1 MRPIDRLLVSI
12 RHIRGRLVESILVV
26 LATAVGVALVASMAA
41 FIRSYDEQTEYLLS
55 HPAYRELIVE
65 AVGNETELDEPAVE
79 YDPDTTS
86 EASLGYDDIQVAL
99 ENTSLVTYGYLADRE
114 QLSTQLPGSGR
125 FSGRGM
131 AAAGGV
137 ALGDSSRDP
146 AAGAGEA
153 GVELPF
159 PPPGTF
165 PPPTDMTD
173 AAEGD
178 GAARGDGAG
187 SGGSDNPFAAIRK
200 QMEDAA
206 AAGEEPPE
214 FNLDQFFQVDDD
226 VLTELPLESFPGR
239 RVSAEF
245 FEAYGLAVAEGSEF
259 TNEDLE
265 SGNQVIV
272 LGSSLAD
279 ALFPDGDALGTRIRL
294 NLQTYTVIGVLSP
307 TTLTDTETDASYN
320 DVAYVPNAAAQVN
333 FGGNV
338 MRFHRPAGTLR
349 FAVDDSANLDLA
361 TAELQAHFGAE
372 YGDGAVRITA
382 PLEELQTEREKLSR
396 ILSVVLFLAAAGLFI
411 ASINLFNLMLMR
423 VIKRTKGIGIT
434 RALGA
439 TRREI
444 ARQFLNESAF
454 MSLTGAVIG
463 LAVSPFVYRL
473 LQSALIAEVSAVTLV
488 NWPFLLVGALGA
500 FLFSLIFGV
509 YPALQAGRI
518 DAALAIRSE

>member
-86 EASLGYDDIQVAL
+86 ETALGYDDIQVAL
-99 ENTSLVTYGYLADRE
+99 DNTTLVNYGYLADRE
-114 QLSTQLPGSGR
+114 ELSTQLPGSGR

-131 AAAGGV
+131 GGGGTV
-137 ALGDSSRDP
+137 APSDLSKDP

-153 GVELPF
+153 GGELPF
-159 PPPGTF
+159 PPPGAF
-165 PPPTDMTD
+165 PPPI
-173 AAEGD
+173 D
-178 GAARGDGAG
+178 GADIADDGTGRGDGTG
-187 SGGSDNPFAAIRK
+187 SGGSNPFSAFREQREA
-200 QMEDAA
+200 AA
-206 AAGEEPPE
+206 AAGEELPE

-245 FEAYGLAVAEGSEF
+245 FQAYGLDVAEGSEF

-272 LGSSLAD
+272 LGSALTE
-279 ALFPDGDALGTRIRL
+279 ALFPDGDAVGTRIRL
-294 NLQTYTVIGVLSP
+294 NLQTYTVLGVLSP
-307 TTLTDTETDASYN
+307 TTLTDTETGASYN
-320 DVAYVPNAAAQVN
+320 DVAYVPNAAAQIN
-333 FGGNV
+333 FGGRV
-338 MRFHRPAGTLR
+338 IRMGRPAGTLR

-361 TAELQAHFGAE
+361 TTELQVHFDAE
-372 YGDGAVRITA
+372 FGDGSVRITA
-382 PLEELQTEREKLSR
+382 PLEELQAEREKLSQ

-439 TRREI
+439 TRNEV

-463 LAVSPFVYRL
+463 FAVSPLVYRL
-473 LQSALIAEVSAVTLV
+473 LQSALIAEVSNVTVV
-488 NWPFLLVGALGA
+488 NWLFLFVGALGA

-509 YPALQAGRI
+509 YPARQAGRI

>member
-55 HPAYRELIVE
+55 HPAYRELVVE

-86 EASLGYDDIQVAL
+86 ETTLGYDDIRVAL
-99 ENTSLVTYGYLADRE
+99 DNTTLVNYGYLADRE

-125 FSGRGM
+125 FSARGM
-131 AAAGGV
+131 GAGGGV
-137 ALGDSSRDP
+137 VVGDVSKAP
-146 AAGAGEA
+146 TAGAGD
-153 GVELPF
+153 ELPF
-159 PPPGTF
+159 PPPIDGA
-165 PPPTDMTD
+165 DI
-173 AAEGD
+173 AGD
-178 GAARGDGAG
+178 GTARGDGTG
-187 SGGSDNPFAAIRK
+187 SGGSNPFSAIRE
-200 QMEDAA
+200 QREAA
-206 AAGEEPPE
+206 ADAGEEPPE
-214 FNLDQFFQVDDD
+214 FNLDQFFQVDEG

-245 FEAYGLAVAEGSEF
+245 FQAYGLAVAEGSEF

-272 LGSSLAD
+272 LGSALTE
-279 ALFPDGDALGTRIRL
+279 ALFPDGDAVGTRIRL
-294 NLQTYTVIGVLSP
+294 NLQTYTVSGVLSP
-307 TTLTDTETDASYN
+307 TPLTDTETGASYN
-320 DVAYVPNAAAQVN
+320 DVAYVPNAAAQIN
-333 FGGNV
+333 FGGRV
-338 MRFHRPAGTLR
+338 IRMGRPAGTLR
-349 FAVDDSANLDLA
+349 FAVDDSANLDFAA
-361 TAELQAHFGAE
+361 TELQAHFDAE
-372 YGDGAVRITA
+372 FGDGSVRITA
-382 PLEELQTEREKLSR
+382 PLEELQTEREKLSQ

-439 TRREI
+439 TRNEV

-463 LAVSPFVYRL
+463 FAVSPLVYRL
-473 LQSALIAEVSAVTLV
+473 LQSALIAEVSNVTVV
-488 NWPFLLVGALGA
+488 NWPFLFVGALGA

-509 YPALQAGRI
+509 YPARQAGRI

>member
-41 FIRSYDEQTEYLLS
+41 LISSYDEQTEYLLS

-86 EASLGYDDIQVAL
+86 ETSLGYDDIQVAL
-99 ENTSLVTYGYLADRE
+99 DNTTLVNYGYLADRE
-114 QLSTQLPGSGR
+114 ELSTQLPGSGR
-125 FSGRGM
+125 FSARGM
-131 AAAGGV
+131 GAGGAVV
-137 ALGDSSRDP
+137 AGGSADKAP
-146 AAGAGEA
+146 GTAEGGN
-153 GVELPF
+153 ELPF
-159 PPPGTF
+159 PPPGAF
-165 PPPTDMTD
+165 PPPADGTDPTI
-173 AAEGD
+173 AGT
-178 GAARGDGAG
+178 ARGDGTG
-187 SGGSDNPFAAIRK
+187 SGGSDNPFAAIRR
-200 QMEDAA
+200 QMDAA
-206 AAGEEPPE
+206 AASGEEPPV

-245 FEAYGLAVAEGSEF
+245 FQAYGLDVAEGSEF

-272 LGSSLAD
+272 LGSALNE
-279 ALFPDGDALGTRIRL
+279 ALFPDGDAVGTRIRL

-307 TTLTDTETDASYN
+307 TTLTDTETGASYN
-320 DVAYVPNAAAQVN
+320 DVAYVPNAAAQIN
-333 FGGNV
+333 FGGRV
-338 MRFHRPAGTLR
+338 IRMGRPAGTLR

-361 TAELQAHFGAE
+361 ATELQAHFDAE
-372 YGDGAVRITA
+372 FGDGSVRITA
-382 PLEELQTEREKLSR
+382 PLEELQAEREKLSR

-423 VIKRTKGIGIT
+423 VIKRTKGIGIS

-439 TRREI
+439 TRNEV

-463 LAVSPFVYRL
+463 FAVSPLVYRL
-473 LQSALIAEVSAVTLV
+473 LQSALIAEVSNVTVV
-488 NWPFLLVGALGA
+488 NWPFLFVGALGA

-509 YPALQAGRI
+509 YPARQAGRI